1 MAKRAPKINMLND
14 NKIKRVVITG
24 PESTG
29 KTELAKA
36 LALQLNAVWIPEYA
50 RHYIENLGH
59 PYEYEDVVQ
68 IARCQIAQEAK
79 VASTIKKGL
88 LIFDTWLII
97 TKIWFDLV
105 YEKCPEWVIEH
116 IRSSRIELFL
126 VCNTDLP
133 WIADPVR
140 ENGGDKREQLLKL
153 YCDEIHSFGFKY
165 ELIDGIGTE
174 RTTHAITALAKH
186 GLNLSSY

>member
-1 MAKRAPKINMLND
+1 MAKRTSKINMVSE
-14 NKIKRVVITG
+14 NKIKKIVITG

-36 LALQLNAVWIPEYA
+36 LSLQLNVAWIPEYA
-50 RHYIENLGH
+50 RSYIENLGRA
-59 PYEYEDVVQ
+59 YEYEDVVQ
-68 IARCQIAQEAK
+68 IARYQIAQETK
-79 VASTIKKGL
+79 VALTINRGL

-105 YEKCPEWVIEH
+105 YEKCPEWVVEH
-116 IRSSRIELFL
+116 IHSSRIDLFL

-140 ENGGDKREQLLKL
+140 ENGGDKREHLLKL
-153 YCDEIHSFGFKY
+153 YCDEIRSFGFKY
-165 ELIDGIGTE
+165 ELIDGIGNE
-174 RTTHAITALAKH
+174 RTVHAINALAKH